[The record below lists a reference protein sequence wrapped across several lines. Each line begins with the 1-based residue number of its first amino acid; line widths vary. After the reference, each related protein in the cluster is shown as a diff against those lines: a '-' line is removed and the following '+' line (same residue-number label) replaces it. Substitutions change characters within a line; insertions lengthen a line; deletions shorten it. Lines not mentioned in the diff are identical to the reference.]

1 MDQMITQVA
10 KAEGVTEGLKAT
22 EQMEWV
28 RQMNSI
34 RNQAEEVVM
43 VMELK
48 RTVFSYQGPPSGIH
62 ASAAVLFYN

>member
-1 MDQMITQVA
+1 MEMMDQMIAQVA

-34 RNQAEEVVM
+34 RNQAEEVVKADLIY
-43 VMELK
+43 V
-48 RTVFSYQGPPSGIH
+48 
-62 ASAAVLFYN
+62 